1 VRDRF
6 SHLIRDRMVDHADPG
21 NQLPWEEGVHQEF
34 GKTPAAAI
42 IVFDRVPDA
51 RQQTILTRCRRVYVG
66 AQELGFVSHLFQ
78 INTKESFLCI
88 AACRMAVDNSRVPA
102 CQAGR
107 QSFKPT
113 PY

>member
-6 SHLIRDRMVDHADPG
+6 SHLIRDRIVDHADPG

-78 INTKESFLCI
+78 INTKNRSFASLPVEW
-88 AACRMAVDNSRVPA
+88 RSTSRE
-102 CQAGR
+102 CQPGTMDVNR
-107 QSFKPT
+107 
-113 PY
+113 